1 MCVISFC
8 YNKLK
13 SLNIKKF
20 NPIFPSPKIRKRQ
33 NIALTPTVCPHQKEK
48 GEKSVFV
55 GFFLFFCIYV
65 STNGLYSQLFRKRK
79 AFKTKGSFSTL
90 AKR

>member
-20 NPIFPSPKIRKRQ
+20 NPIFPSPKNRKRK
-33 NIALTPTVCPHQKEK
+33 NIVLIPTVCPHQKEK

-55 GFFLFFCIYV
+55 GFSFFLHLCVNKWLI
-65 STNGLYSQLFRKRK
+65 
-79 AFKTKGSFSTL
+79 FSTVQK
-90 AKR
+90 A

>member
-33 NIALTPTVCPHQKEK
+33 NIALTPTVCPHQKER

-55 GFFLFFCIYV
+55 GFFLFFAFMCQQMAYILNCSESV
-65 STNGLYSQLFRKRK
+65 KPSRLRALSQL
-79 AFKTKGSFSTL
+79 
-90 AKR
+90 